1 MNSLLSLI
9 SENDLERHKN
19 KKLLQENAP
28 LLNLIEYDEYLN
40 AFGDISKSF
49 FIIDEILQRIINF
62 ERKQS
67 KKIKIE
73 SVLKDQDIFELIEP
87 SADIND
93 IIMPENTKEL
103 LENILKQQDKKVL
116 ERLHSWGI
124 KSNKNIEA
132 KIIFYGP
139 AGTGKTMSALAMAK
153 SMKKPVLSFDCSKIL
168 SKWVGESEQNVRK
181 ILILIKISCKL
192 ANKVLFYFSMKLI
205 SF

>member
-1 MNSLLSLI
+1 
-9 SENDLERHKN
+9 
-19 KKLLQENAP
+19 
-28 LLNLIEYDEYLN
+28 
-40 AFGDISKSF
+40 SF

-62 ERKQS
+62 EPKQS

-87 SADIND
+87 STDIND

-139 AGTGKTMSALAMAK
+139 AG
-153 SMKKPVLSFDCSKIL
+153 
-168 SKWVGESEQNVRK
+168 
-181 ILILIKISCKL
+181 
-192 ANKVLFYFSMKLI
+192 
-205 SF
+205 